1 MSMPGMRFSMHCSQG
16 ISESRKSR
24 VRSRCS
30 VSESASSPMTSANIG
45 THELS

>member
-1 MSMPGMRFSMHCSQG
+1 MSMPGMRLSMHCSQG
-16 ISESRKSR
+16 ISESKNSR

-30 VSESASSPMTSANIG
+30 VSVSASSPITSANIG